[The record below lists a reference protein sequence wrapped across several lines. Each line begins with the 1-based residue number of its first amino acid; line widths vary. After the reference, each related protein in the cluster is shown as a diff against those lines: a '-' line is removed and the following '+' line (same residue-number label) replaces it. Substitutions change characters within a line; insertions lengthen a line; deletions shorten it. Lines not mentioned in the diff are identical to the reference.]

1 MSVTTNVTVAFVRNK
16 KSLVLDF
23 WPIIMLLYCYVRR
36 LTKSDHDK
44 KRKQMCIFQ
53 QNPTKKCLEREQ
65 KVDIGNQI
73 LNEAHLPFCD
83 KKPYVS
89 LLVQIV

>member
-1 MSVTTNVTVAFVRNK
+1 
-16 KSLVLDF
+16 
-23 WPIIMLLYCYVRR
+23 MLLYCYVRR

-83 KKPYVS
+83 EKPYVP
-89 LLVQIV
+89 LLVQIVGGLLTLGGRLVDTRDGVKKQNVGFV